1 MSLYHIT
8 PMEYVYLLSTVGG
21 TEGGCL
27 LTCCRRSSFSF
38 TSSSVRGSA
47 ESICSCS
54 CVCASSGS
62 GRSGF
67 STAWGHGG
75 AGRGMPYTHR
85 VTSSMLPSSAGVR
98 GISSSFMVSPT
109 PKDSH
114 VHPLRSCA
122 PPTRE
127 PSPAPQGEP
136 CPTHQGQ
143 HMYST
148 YLVSNGF
155 TVGVNLLLQQF
166 NESRREELKVLY
178 YRLLWGAGSL
188 WAWQGGAEGS
198 YCKVWASASYTCKDA
213 TLHRSM

>member
-1 MSLYHIT
+1 MSLYPIT

-67 STAWGHGG
+67 STAWGRGG
-75 AGRGMPYTHR
+75 AGERHALHTQGDLLHVARQCRGQ
-85 VTSSMLPSSAGVR
+85 
-98 GISSSFMVSPT
+98 GISSRFMVSPT

-114 VHPLRSCA
+114 AHPLRSCA

-127 PSPAPQGEP
+127 PSPAPKESHP
-136 CPTHQGQ
+136 PPTKD
-143 HMYST
+143 SICT
-148 YLVSNGF
+148 NLVSNGF
-155 TVGVNLLLQQF
+155 AVGVNLLLQQF

-188 WAWQGGAEGS
+188 WAGQGGAEGS